1 MNYLLDTHTFLWAIF
16 TPDKLSS
23 TVQAIIRDPAHLIY
37 LSTISFWEISLKY
50 ALGKLELID
59 CTPDDL
65 PDVALAMQLR
75 FISPGAAE
83 AASFHRLPKLAH
95 KDPFDRMLIWQA
107 IQQELCLISKDDR
120 LVDYQTFGLQIIW

>member
-23 TVQAIIRDPAHLIY
+23 AAQTIIRDPAHLIY

-50 ALGKLELID
+50 ALGKLDLVN
-59 CTPDDL
+59 CVPDDL
-65 PDVALAMQLR
+65 PDVALDMQLR
-75 FISPGAAE
+75 FISPGAVE

-95 KDPFDRMLIWQA
+95 KYPFDRMLVWQA
-107 IQQELCLISKDDR
+107 IYQQLCLISKEDR
-120 LVDYQTFGLQIIW
+120 LVDYKPLGLQIIW